1 MVTKKELLLWIYE
14 QEDAINALTEDIE
27 KLDKRIK
34 KLEPKK
40 GKKNETTK

>member
-1 MVTKKELLLWIYE
+1 MVTKKDLLLWIYE
-14 QEDAINALTEDIE
+14 LEDAINALTDDVE

-40 GKKNETTK
+40 ERKIKK

>member
-1 MVTKKELLLWIYE
+1 MVTKKDLLLWIYE
-14 QEDAINALTEDIE
+14 LEDAINALTDDID

-40 GKKNETTK
+40 GKKNEAKK